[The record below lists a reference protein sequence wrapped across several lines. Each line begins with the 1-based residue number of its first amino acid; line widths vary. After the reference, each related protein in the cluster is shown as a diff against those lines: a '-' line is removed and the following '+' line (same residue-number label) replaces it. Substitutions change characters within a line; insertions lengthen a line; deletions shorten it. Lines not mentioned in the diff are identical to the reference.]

1 MKRIQSN
8 FNVSNYLSIKSLSV
22 ASGTI
27 NFLEYVFLKIVKP
40 LSFGVLFILL
50 AASHVFASDQVYTAF
65 FSNKALSGY
74 DPVAYFKENKP
85 IQGDKRFT
93 YKYKGAQWF
102 FSSQENLDLFKSDGD
117 QYAPQY
123 GGYCAWAV
131 GENKAF
137 AAGDPKQWSIIDGKL
152 YLNYN
157 RKIQDKWL
165 LDTSGFIEQ
174 GDKNWPEMIDN

>member
-1 MKRIQSN
+1 M
-8 FNVSNYLSIKSLSV
+8 
-22 ASGTI
+22 
-27 NFLEYVFLKIVKP
+27 FLVV
-40 LSFGVLFILL
+40 
-50 AASHVFASDQVYTAF
+50 SHVFASDQIYTAF

-85 IQGDKRFT
+85 VKGDKRFS
-93 YKYKGAQWF
+93 YKYKGARWF

-131 GENKAF
+131 GSNKAF
-137 AAGDPKQWSIIDGKL
+137 ASGDPKQWSIIDGKL

-157 RKIQDKWL
+157 REIQDKWL
-165 LDTSGFIEQ
+165 LGVNGFIEQ